1 MDVILANLPYLME
14 GALATVKLSIIAAPL
29 AIALGAIAGTLRL
42 YAPRPIGAVSTAY
55 IELFRGTPALVQ
67 MFFAFFGLP
76 LVTGWQVSAFEAAI
90 LALVLNSGAYFAE
103 IWRGGLQA
111 VSRGQWNAGLAL
123 GLTFGQVLRLVVG
136 PQALRRVV
144 APAVGQFTILVK
156 DTSIASVIAV
166 FELTRA
172 GQHVVERTL
181 SSFQIFTV
189 VGVLYFVVCY
199 GGSSVSRR
207 LERRLDPL
215 RNKSAYASQY
225 VIGGR

>member
-1 MDVILANLPYLME
+1 MTVILANLPYLLE
-14 GALATVKLSIIAAPL
+14 GAWATVRLSLIAAPL
-29 AIALGAIAGTLRL
+29 AIVLGAVAGTLRL
-42 YAPRPIGAVSTAY
+42 YAPRPISALSTAY

-76 LVTGWQVSAFEAAI
+76 IITGGQVSAFEAAI

-103 IWRGGLQA
+103 IVRGGLQA
-111 VSRGQWNAGLAL
+111 VSRDQWHAGLAL

-136 PQALRRVV
+136 PQALRRIV

-181 SSFQIFTV
+181 ASFEIFTV

-199 GGSSVSRR
+199 GGSSLSRR
-207 LERRLDPL
+207 LEGKLNPL
-215 RNKSAYASQY
+215 ARKGGYAWRY
-225 VIGGR
+225 VIGER

>member
-14 GALATVKLSIIAAPL
+14 GALATVKLALIAAPL
-29 AIALGAIAGTLRL
+29 AIALGAVAGTLRL
-42 YAPRPIGAVSTAY
+42 YAPPFISALSTAY

-76 LVTGWQVSAFEAAI
+76 LITGWQVSAFEAAI

-103 IWRGGLQA
+103 IVRGGLQA
-111 VSRGQWNAGLAL
+111 VSRGQWDAALAL
-123 GLTFGQVLRLVVG
+123 GLTFRQVLRLVIG

-172 GQHVVERTL
+172 GQHIVERTL
-181 SSFQIFTV
+181 APFQIFTV
-189 VGVLYFVVCY
+189 VGVLYFVVCF
-199 GGSSVSRR
+199 GASSMSRR

-215 RNKSAYASQY
+215 GRKNAHGWRY
-225 VIGGR
+225 VIGER

>member
-1 MDVILANLPYLME
+1 VEVIVANLAYLMQ
-14 GALATVKLSIIAAPL
+14 GALATIKLSIIAAPL
-29 AIALGAIAGTLRL
+29 AIALGIVAGTLRL
-42 YAPRPIGAVSTAY
+42 YAPRPIAAAATAY

-76 LVTGWQVSAFEAAI
+76 LITGWQVSAFDAAI

-103 IWRGGLQA
+103 IVRGGLQA
-111 VSRGQWNAGLAL
+111 VSLGQWNAGLAL
-123 GLTFGQVLRLVVG
+123 GLGFGQVLRWVVG

-181 SSFQIFTV
+181 ASFQIFTV
-189 VGVLYFVVCY
+189 VGILYFVVCY
-199 GGSSVSRR
+199 GGSALSRR

-215 RNKSAYASQY
+215 GRKDAYQAQY
-225 VIGGR
+225 VIGER

>member
-1 MDVILANLPYLME
+1 MNVILANLPYLME
-14 GALATVKLSIIAAPL
+14 GALATVRLSLIAAPL
-29 AIALGAIAGTLRL
+29 AMALGAVAGTLRL
-42 YAPRPIGAVSTAY
+42 YAPRPVSAASTAY

-76 LVTGWQVSAFEAAI
+76 IITGWQVSAFEAAI
-90 LALVLNSGAYFAE
+90 VALVLNSGAYFAE
-103 IWRGGLQA
+103 IVRGGLQA
-111 VSRGQWNAGLAL
+111 ITRGQWNAGLAL
-123 GLTFGQVLRLVVG
+123 GLTFGQVLRRVVG
-136 PQALRRVV
+136 PQALRRIV

-199 GGSSVSRR
+199 GGSSLSRR
-207 LERRLDPL
+207 LERRLNPL
-215 RNKSAYASQY
+215 GRQSDYAWQY
-225 VIGGR
+225 VIGER

>member
-1 MDVILANLPYLME
+1 MEIVLANLPYLME
-14 GALATVKLSIIAAPL
+14 GAWSTVRLSLVTAPL
-29 AIALGAIAGTLRL
+29 AMALGAIAVTLRL
-42 YAPRPIGAVSTAY
+42 YAPRPVAAASTAY

-67 MFFAFFGLP
+67 MFFALFGLP
-76 LVTGWQVSAFEAAI
+76 LITGWQVSAFQAAI

-103 IWRGGLQA
+103 IVRGGLQA
-111 VSRGQWNAGLAL
+111 ISRDQWNAGLAL
-123 GLTFGQVLRLVVG
+123 GLPFGQVLRRVIA
-136 PQALRRVV
+136 PQALRRIV
-144 APAVGQFTILVK
+144 APAVGQLTILVK

-181 SSFQIFTV
+181 ASFQIFTV

-199 GGSSVSRR
+199 GGSSLSRR

-215 RNKSAYASQY
+215 GHRSDTAWRY
-225 VIGGR
+225 VIGER